1 MGVRSIEKSFALQNR
16 ELQLNND
23 GRQFGWSFELSFACS
38 HRHVRWDDDLVGKV
52 AGKSPQF
59 LPGDYMSF
67 E

>member
-23 GRQFGWSFELSFACS
+23 GRQFGWRLELSCACS
-38 HRHVRWDDDLVGKV
+38 HRYVRWDDELVGKV
-52 AGKSPQF
+52 AGKSPQV